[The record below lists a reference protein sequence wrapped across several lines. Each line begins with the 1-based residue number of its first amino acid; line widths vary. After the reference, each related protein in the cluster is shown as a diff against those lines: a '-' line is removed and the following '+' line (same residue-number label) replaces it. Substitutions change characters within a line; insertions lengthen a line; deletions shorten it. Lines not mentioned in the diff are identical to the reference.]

1 MQRMTGR
8 LWMIFFF
15 FFFFF
20 FTNDLT
26 NFNVFNVVCYTIR
39 LVRCP
44 QLVEGTFP
52 LSYSFLTR

>member
-8 LWMIFFF
+8 LRMFFF
-15 FFFFF
+15 FS
-20 FTNDLT
+20 NDLT

-52 LSYSFLTR
+52 LSCSFLTR